1 MLLKP
6 LIIVL
11 FIFIVMSLFQ
21 AVKIMNN
28 PDSNK
33 SMSQFF
39 GRRLFASVI
48 IFTLIL
54 AAIAFGVITPNPRP
68 Y

>member
-11 FIFIVMSLFQ
+11 FIFIVVSLFQ

-39 GRRLFASVI
+39 GRRFFASVI